1 MKKICSLTLAAVTSL
16 LCLNNAYGIVN
27 AYDDIAVGLLMLN
40 NSSGFS
46 IDEKNNA
53 VTFDKLLTMSNDE
66 LMKYCEDNDFD
77 YVSQDEIK
85 DELKSGGM
93 FFIRMNPKKYV
104 ANGIE
109 DVCVSENV
117 SEIKNYNVSDYDFN
131 KMITELNIPEKYF
144 DIQVDNTP
152 FMVCMESKPTEDDNM
167 KPYFIKLANL
177 SVKVAPEFAK
187 SEVSLRLYQLI
198 KIFPQCNSNFHSI
211 SVQYGGKVDYESMEN
226 VSADFDTLLNMG
238 EDDLMKYCEQYGL
251 KYISAEDAANN
262 IKSSNILNAMMK
274 VDSYIKDGK
283 MDTTISSDISDIDQ
297 HNISD
302 YDFDKMVSDLDLPEK
317 YYDITPDMSLFATF
331 QDSKEIPDSEEREK
345 FFVKLAR
352 VPIRVKADLIGSENE
367 VRLYQLAM
375 IWVSKCSEVY
385 NFSIQYLETNDS
397 SDNNEDIF
405 PKTEDEYKT
414 FIKKYGNVSVHGKY
428 IVYCGEINYSTGE
441 KLIVEQSGKAV
452 IKEYTNYTISQGL
465 TGFAG
470 DSAKSVYIYEA
481 VTPGTVKVSFTAG
494 RPWDNDNNDSR
505 KNIGNYEVGE
515 DLTITETNEFTNTV
529 KGDVNGNGEFSI
541 SDVVLLQKWLLAAP
555 NTQLTNWKAADFY
568 ADGKLDVFDLCL
580 MKQYLTE

>member
-1 MKKICSLTLAAVTSL
+1 MKKICSLILAAAASL
-16 LCLNNAYGIVN
+16 LCLNNASRIVN
-27 AYDDIAVGLLMLN
+27 ADDDIAVGLLMLN
-40 NSSGFS
+40 NSSIFS
-46 IDEKNNA
+46 IDEKNNT
-53 VTFDKLLTMSNDE
+53 VTFDKLFTMSNDE
-66 LMKYCEDNDFD
+66 LMKYCENNGFE

-93 FFIRMNPKKYV
+93 FFIRMNPEKYV

-109 DVCVSENV
+109 DVCVSENI
-117 SEIKNYNVSDYDFN
+117 SKIKNNNVNDYDFN
-131 KMITELNIPEKYF
+131 KMITELNFPEKYF
-144 DIQVDNTP
+144 DIKVDNTP

-167 KPYFIKLANL
+167 KPYFIKLASL

-211 SVQYGGKVDYESMEN
+211 SVQYGGKVDYEPLEN
-226 VSADFDTLLNMG
+226 VSANFDTLLNMG

-274 VDSYIKDGK
+274 VDCYIKDGK

-331 QDSKEIPDSEEREK
+331 QDSNEIPDSEEREM
-345 FFVKLAR
+345 FFIKLAR

-385 NFSIQYLETNDS
+385 NFSIQYFGANDS

-405 PKTEDEYKT
+405 PKTEDEYET

-428 IVYCGEINYSTGE
+428 IIYCGEINYSIGE
-441 KLIVEQSGKAV
+441 KLIVEQSGTAV
-452 IKEYTNYTISQGL
+452 IKEYKNYTISEGL
-465 TGFAG
+465 TGLG
-470 DSAKSVYIYEA
+470 GSSAKSAYIYEA

-494 RPWDNDNNDSR
+494 RPWDNDNNDSQ
-505 KNIGNYEVGE
+505 KNIVNYEVSE
-515 DLTITETNEFTNTV
+515 DLTITETNEFNNAV
-529 KGDVNGNGEFSI
+529 KGDVNGDWVFSI
-541 SDVVLLQKWLLAAP
+541 SDVVLFQKWLLGKP
-555 NTQLTNWKAADFY
+555 DTVLMNWEAADLCM
-568 ADGKLDVFDLCL
+568 DGKLDVFDFCL
-580 MKQYLTE
+580 MKQQLIG